1 LNFKRIGFIGAGA
14 MGEAI
19 IKGLLT
25 KGINPEN
32 IWISEKSQ
40 ERSDYLHKEYGI
52 VRAKDNEDLVDHSEA
67 ILLAVKPQN
76 LTAAVESFVTSF
88 NNEKIL
94 VSILAGVT
102 TAKIEALLP
111 VGSNVVRVM
120 PNTPALIGEGTTVM
134 TGGTNTTDIQLQ
146 EVLTIFEAVG
156 RVNVLPETMFNA
168 VTGLSGSGPAFV
180 YLMIEAL
187 ADGGVLAGLSRDIA
201 YMLAVDT
208 VKGAALMVQETKKH
222 PGQLK
227 DMVTSPAGTT
237 IYGLLQMEKAGLR
250 GTLMETVLAA
260 AKRAEQ
266 L

>member
-1 LNFKRIGFIGAGA
+1 

-19 IKGLLT
+19 IKGLLS

-32 IWISEKSQ
+32 IWVSEKSL
-40 ERSDYLHKEYGI
+40 ERLDYLYQEYGI
-52 VRAKDNEDLVDHSEA
+52 VRAENNEKLVINAEA
-67 ILLAVKPQN
+67 IVLAVKPQN
-76 LTAAVESFVTSF
+76 LTAVVDSFVTSF
-88 NNEKIL
+88 NKEKIL
-94 VSILAGVT
+94 ISILAGVN
-102 TAKIEALLP
+102 TAKIEELLP
-111 VGSNVVRVM
+111 AGSKVVRVM
-120 PNTPALIGEGTTVM
+120 PNTPALIGEGTTVI
-134 TGGTNTTDIQLQ
+134 TGGSNTSEVELQ
-146 EVLTIFEAVG
+146 EVLKIFEAIG
-156 RVNVLPETMFNA
+156 SINVLPESMFNA

-187 ADGGVLAGLSRDIA
+187 ADGGVMAGLSRDIA
-201 YMLAVDT
+201 YKLAVDT
-208 VKGAALMVQETKKH
+208 VKGAAMMVRETKKH

-237 IYGLLQMEKAGLR
+237 IYGLLQMEKAGVR